1 MSKVAHKAHGSMK
14 QAGTKVNQLVE
25 RLQQWAVE
33 MDLSEDQL
41 PTNNSLKMLVAV
53 VKLLCVIFSV
63 A

>member
-1 MSKVAHKAHGSMK
+1 MSKVAHKAMK